1 MDALQDL
8 KIRDNRVYYKR
19 HWFWLDVD
27 SYAVGV
33 DRTILCIC
41 ILTMVALGAVTVWIS
56 KTTRAKD
63 TVLYLM
69 IFFRVC
75 SLKQRNLFRIPSQ
88 CLPELRQALRS
99 VLVLHELNICCLAE
113 HDAGSRAFHDF

>member
-69 IFFRVC
+69 IFFLECALLSNAIFFGFQARV
-75 SLKQRNLFRIPSQ
+75 SQ
-88 CLPELRQALRS
+88 NY
-99 VLVLHELNICCLAE
+99 V
-113 HDAGSRAFHDF
+113 